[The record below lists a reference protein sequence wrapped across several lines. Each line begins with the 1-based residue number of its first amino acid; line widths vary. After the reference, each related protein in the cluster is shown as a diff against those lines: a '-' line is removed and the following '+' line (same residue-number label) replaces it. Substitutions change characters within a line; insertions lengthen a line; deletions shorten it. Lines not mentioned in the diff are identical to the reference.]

1 MNILIKAYIYEVG
14 QIEPYKN
21 NRKLDFKIVYQETRQ
36 NNGKWEQIGEPVY
49 IKCSI
54 WNDKIDTLKNICI
67 AKTNVIVA
75 GKLTYQ
81 IKDTRLFFNLNI
93 DMISE
98 LKNLKNIFADYK
110 DLLKKYNNNEFADY
124 VEVENDFDGEVPF

>member
-21 NRKLDFKIVYQETRQ
+21 GRKLDFKIVYQKTRQ
-36 NNGKWEQIGEPVY
+36 NNGKWEQVGEPSY

-54 WNDKIDTLKNICI
+54 LNDKIDTLKNICI

-75 GKLTYQ
+75 GELTYQ

-110 DLLKKYNNNEFADY
+110 ELLKKYNNNEFADY
-124 VEVENDFDGEVPF
+124 VEVENDFDAEVPF